1 MAPPTG
7 SATAY
12 VSKNSIK
19 NGIKYLILI
28 LKGEAKDPE
37 EMKETPAKENKE
49 SLQVEA
55 AGAEGAASMVE
66 VENVVQKEYL
76 GTGQSVDED
85 EVRLLYLLYL

>member
-1 MAPPTG
+1 MKEET
-7 SATAY
+7 
-12 VSKNSIK
+12 
-19 NGIKYLILI
+19 
-28 LKGEAKDPE
+28 KDPE
-37 EMKETPAKENKE
+37 ETTRLEVAPARDAKENKD

-85 EVRLLYLLYL
+85 EVRLLNVLYLKLIYTHKKISLRFHR